1 MKDLFLVLNPK
12 LPKCIVASELLIKL
26 HFFSP
31 KNIFR
36 NGWKNLCKLVSIS
49 MKSPVSEVFTG

>member
-26 HFFSP
+26 HFCST
-31 KNIFR
+31 KKYIQK
-36 NGWKNLCKLVSIS
+36 WMEES
-49 MKSPVSEVFTG
+49 M